1 MSIQDT
7 TVVSFPSSTHEA
19 STGAPGGRSSFPA
32 GAKAAPDPAAPA
44 PAVDSAAP
52 VAPVAPAASA
62 APSPS
67 AAPVAS
73 ASVGTAVHPGGSAAA
88 GTAISAGTKA
98 ADPKAGEKKR
108 SSRLSEDK
116 HFKIFSGSANRPLAE
131 EIGNFLGVPVGETR
145 LQRFSDG
152 ETHFQLIENVRG
164 ADVFLIQPTCRPV
177 DQHLV
182 ELLIMMDALK
192 RASAGRITVVV
203 PYYGYARQDRKDR
216 PRVAITSKLVADL
229 LTTAGANRA
238 LFVDLH
244 AAQIQGFFNIPVDHL
259 FASPV
264 LVGYFRDRKLPNLTV
279 ISPDAG
285 GVERARFFAQRLE
298 VPLAIVDKRRTDMNV
313 TEVMHVI
320 GDVRGRTCLILDD
333 IVDTAGTLVKTA
345 DALLEQGADK
355 VYACASHAVL
365 SGPAVE
371 RIKASRM
378 EELVVTNTIPLTEEA
393 QQVSKIKVL
402 SIAGLLG
409 RAIESIHME
418 TSVSTLFN

>member
-1 MSIQDT
+1 MKQQDT
-7 TVVSFPSSTHEA
+7 TAVPFPSSTGSNPGDASAKQGGEPKPKHATEA
-19 STGAPGGRSSFPA
+19 ENS
-32 GAKAAPDPAAPA
+32 
-44 PAVDSAAP
+44 
-52 VAPVAPAASA
+52 PAAS
-62 APSPS
+62 
-67 AAPVAS
+67 
-73 ASVGTAVHPGGSAAA
+73 GS
-88 GTAISAGTKA
+88 GTKA
-98 ADPKAGEKKR
+98 ASEKKR
-108 SSRLSEDK
+108 SSRLSDDK
-116 HFKIFSGSANRPLAE
+116 RFKIFSGSANRPLTE
-131 EIGNFLGVPVGETR
+131 EIGKFLGVPVGETR

-152 ETHFQLIENVRG
+152 ETHFQLLENVRG
-164 ADVFLIQPTCRPV
+164 VDVFLVQPTCYPV
-177 DQHLV
+177 DQNLV
-182 ELLIMMDALK
+182 ELLIMMDALR

-229 LTTAGANRA
+229 LATAGANRA

-264 LVGYFRDRKLPNLTV
+264 LVGYFRDLQLPNLTV
-279 ISPDAG
+279 VSPDAG
-285 GVERARFFAQRLE
+285 GVERARFFAKKLE
-298 VPLAIVDKRRTDMNV
+298 VPLAIVDKRRTDINV
-313 TEVMHVI
+313 TEVMNVI
-320 GDVRGRTCLILDD
+320 GDVKGRTCLILDD

-345 DALLEQGADK
+345 EALLNQGAEK

-371 RIKASRM
+371 RIKASRL
-378 EELVVTNTIPLTEEA
+378 EELVVTNTIPLSEA
-393 QQVSKIKVL
+393 AQGVDKIKVL